1 MSPDAMTRILLS
13 GSVVPCPPGA
23 PGPCVVGARCGLAAP
38 LAGTAGIGI
47 RRDEFQV
54 TSPEYFRNYEL
65 ILQKLQCNFNYYHGI
80 HIIKKRRVVE
90 KETAGARWW
99 DVRFVYCDGQGGS
112 SGGSGWAAY
121 WGLLWRAVVSV
132 KGPTFS
138 GPR

>member
-65 ILQKLQCNFNYYHGI
+65 ILQKLL
-80 HIIKKRRVVE
+80 
-90 KETAGARWW
+90 
-99 DVRFVYCDGQGGS
+99 GG
-112 SGGSGWAAY
+112 
-121 WGLLWRAVVSV
+121 
-132 KGPTFS
+132 
-138 GPR
+138 

>member
-99 DVRFVYCDGQGGS
+99 DVRFHCDGQARVVWRLGS
-112 SGGSGWAAY
+112 LL
-121 WGLLWRAVVSV
+121 GLTGACGRESV